1 MKALVSNII
10 GEEYPIVK
18 GSVVDINNYK
28 DYYKHLECSTFD
40 VVRVEWLGE
49 EISIFVD
56 DKGMLKSNNFG
67 RMVVKGYPQPL
78 FGNMVI
84 CGGVDN
90 TGNTLPVP
98 ESIAVIDLVELI
110 GEVQYQIGG
119 A

>member
-56 DKGMLKSNNFG
+56 DEGMLKSNNFG
-67 RMVVKGYPQPL
+67 RMVKGCPQPL

-84 CGGVDN
+84 CGGVDRN
-90 TGNTLPVP
+90 GDTIGIP
-98 ESIAVIDLVELI
+98 ENINLLNLNEFI
-110 GEVQYQIGG
+110 GEIEYQIGG